1 MYMPKSNGS
10 ATQFHPDFVKRLMRY
25 VRRKCGAQADPDDI
39 LQETFSRV
47 LTRMA
52 DGGLSAEEHEPYA
65 FRVASNLI
73 IDGHRRNRREFV
85 DLPEALS
92 SDSSGLERITEAKRE
107 LSATMEVIDAMPKL
121 RRQVFIM
128 ARVEGHS
135 HVEISQ
141 SHGRKPQSNRKA
153 HVTRAGRS
161 CEGAAE
167 VAGRIR
173 TNRGDPRSWI
183 MRRIKRT
190 MV

>member
-1 MYMPKSNGS
+1 MPKSNGS

-25 VRRKCGAQADPDDI
+25 VRRKCGAQADADDI

-73 IDGHRRNRREFV
+73 IDGHRRNRREYV

-92 SDSSGLERITEAKRE
+92 SDSPE
-107 LSATMEVIDAMPKL
+107 P
-121 RRQVFIM
+121 
-128 ARVEGHS
+128 
-135 HVEISQ
+135 
-141 SHGRKPQSNRKA
+141 GRKPQSNRKA

-167 VAGRIR
+167 VAGRNR
-173 TNRGDPRSWI
+173 TNRGGPRSWI
-183 MRRIKRT
+183 MRTIKRT